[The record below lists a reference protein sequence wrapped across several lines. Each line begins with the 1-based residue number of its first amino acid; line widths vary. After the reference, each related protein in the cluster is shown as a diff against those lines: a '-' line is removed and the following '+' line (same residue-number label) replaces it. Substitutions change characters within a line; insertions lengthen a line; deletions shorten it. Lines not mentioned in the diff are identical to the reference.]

1 NPTKALQVLVS
12 RVRSTT
18 SAQVIERTA
27 TGYRLG
33 LEPEEVDVLALADL
47 ETTAHTAL
55 ARDDLISASAAA
67 RRALEIGPSPRTGRV
82 LAISDSRAADHLAA
96 LALLVESVH
105 EQPMDEEL
113 MACLLRSEAAVHG
126 PAAALKR
133 YETYRAA
140 LADNLGSDPGSAL
153 QAVHRELLAA
163 DRPVRQGVRYDG
175 TPLLGRDGDIV
186 ALRTLVGSAPVV
198 S

>member
-1 NPTKALQVLVS
+1 LLDDVRWYGEPLAGSRTRDLLRALADTSPHGSSERTLIGAVWGDDPPANPTKALQVLVS

-67 RRALEIGPSPRTGRV
+67 RRALEIGPSPRAGRV
-82 LAISDSRAADHLAA
+82 LAIA
-96 LALLVESVH
+96 
-105 EQPMDEEL
+105 
-113 MACLLRSEAAVHG
+113 
-126 PAAALKR
+126 
-133 YETYRAA
+133 
-140 LADNLGSDPGSAL
+140 
-153 QAVHRELLAA
+153 
-163 DRPVRQGVRYDG
+163 
-175 TPLLGRDGDIV
+175 
-186 ALRTLVGSAPVV
+186 
-198 S
+198 